1 MTDKKYEPVIEVQD
15 IKDRIN
21 LEIQL
26 AKMYNKDLPW
36 WKR

>member
-21 LEIQL
+21 LGIEL
-26 AKMYNKDLPW
+26 AKMYKQDLPW